1 MALTKATHAHFYL
14 SDFTGKT
21 DYLAKNLTANTGD
34 LKYKTKTNKK
44 KPHRISCRSR
54 EPKTPR

>member
-14 SDFTGKT
+14 SNFTGKT

-34 LKYKTKTNKK
+34 LKYKKQKQKTNK
-44 KPHRISCRSR
+44 
-54 EPKTPR
+54 